1 MRLRLN
7 AYRVLLTRSR
17 DATVVFVPP
26 LDIFNETYEHLVAA
40 GFRQLDGTT
49 GARDAGTNRVFVS
62 PDTSAASAGSLEV
75 FVRLHE
81 EWLRNDAVA
90 ELPAALRMLQ
100 PRVEFTV
107 REGLI
112 HRTVYLPG
120 ESGSEALRLESLTE
134 ADVRGRLAAG

>member
-26 LDIFNETYEHLVAA
+26 LDIFNETYEYLGAA

-49 GARDAGTNRVFVS
+49 GTRDAGTNRLFAS
-62 PDTSAASAGSLEV
+62 PDTSAASEGSLEV
-75 FVRLHE
+75 FIRLHE

-90 ELPAALRMLQ
+90 DLPAVLRMLQ

-107 REGLI
+107 REGSI

-120 ESGSEALRLESLTE
+120 DSGSETLRLESLTE
-134 ADVRGRLAAG
+134 ADVRGRLASR